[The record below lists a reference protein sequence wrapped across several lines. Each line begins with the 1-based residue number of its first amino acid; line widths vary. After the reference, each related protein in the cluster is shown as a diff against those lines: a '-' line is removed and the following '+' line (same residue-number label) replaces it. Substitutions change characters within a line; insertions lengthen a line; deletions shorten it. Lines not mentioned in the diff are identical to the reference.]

1 MIIASFAQ
9 ACLLLANVSRVSD
22 VTHGPHFLTLREILL
37 LAVRFKKYELM
48 GFFLNR
54 KVRFIL

>member
-48 GFFLNR
+48 VFF
-54 KVRFIL
+54 

>member
-48 GFFLNR
+48 GFF
-54 KVRFIL
+54 